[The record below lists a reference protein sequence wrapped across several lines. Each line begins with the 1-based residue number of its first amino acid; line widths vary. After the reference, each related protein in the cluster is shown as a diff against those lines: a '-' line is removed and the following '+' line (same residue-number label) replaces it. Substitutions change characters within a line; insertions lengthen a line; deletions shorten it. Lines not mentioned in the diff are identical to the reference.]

1 MFSRTTIAIKS
12 ISMKNLKVVK
22 EDGFFKKGDLL
33 SYNEELDAYTLD
45 VYCGDKFRSAMIDTN
60 TAEELVEKE
69 IMVEVDSTSDTV
81 KDTIEFLEEKIKEY
95 KQNLKE
101 NQEKFEKGELQPCIK
116 VESETVLYN
125 LIKFAD
131 NVKARLE
138 NE

>member
-1 MFSRTTIAIKS
+1 
-12 ISMKNLKVVK
+12 MKNLKVVK

-45 VYCGDKFRSAMIDTN
+45 VYCGAKFRSAMIDTN

-101 NQEKFEKGELQPCIK
+101 NQEKFEKGELQPCVK

>member
-1 MFSRTTIAIKS
+1 
-12 ISMKNLKVVK
+12 MKNLKVVK

-45 VYCGDKFRSAMIDTN
+45 VYCGDKFRLAMIDTN

-101 NQEKFEKGELQPCIK
+101 NQEKFEKGELQPCVK

-125 LIKFAD
+125 LIKFAN

>member
-1 MFSRTTIAIKS
+1 
-12 ISMKNLKVVK
+12 MKNLKVVK
-22 EDGFFKKGDLL
+22 EDGFFKKGDILT
-33 SYNEELDAYTLD
+33 YDEELDAYTLD
-45 VYCGDKFRSAMIDTN
+45 ITSGDKFRSAMLDPI
-60 TAEELVEKE
+60 TADELVEKE
-69 IMVEVDSTSDTV
+69 IIEVDSTSDTV

-101 NQEKFEKGELQPCIK
+101 NQEKFEKGELQPCVK

>member
-1 MFSRTTIAIKS
+1 
-12 ISMKNLKVVK
+12 MKNLKVVK

-45 VYCGDKFRSAMIDTN
+45 VYCGDKFRSAMI
-60 TAEELVEKE
+60 
-69 IMVEVDSTSDTV
+69 EVDSTSDTV

-101 NQEKFEKGELQPCIK
+101 NQEKFEKGELQPCVK